1 MTDPPPKILQMDN
14 AVPQAR
20 CYRFRMD
27 ETRVVPPE
35 TVRGHLDGARV
46 AVLEA
51 RYSDAL
57 ATLVEMYGGRP
68 YAVPALREAV
78 VSSPRIDQL
87 VGGIARGRF
96 STVIFQTGVAVV
108 RLLDEAERRG
118 ALSEVVERLRKCT
131 TVVRGP
137 KPAAALARVG
147 IKATLTIHEP
157 YTTQELLRKLSAIDV
172 DRQYVALLHYGER
185 NRELSLALRT
195 RGARLAEFLLYEWR
209 LPVDTTPLE
218 TMVREIV
225 AGSVDA
231 IAFTNQIQIRHLNH
245 VAERL
250 GLGDD
255 LANALTRRV
264 VVASIGPSCSH
275 HLRKLGIHPRVV
287 PSIPKMRPLIAS
299 LSDYF
304 GEMRAKPH
312 DRRYAAVSS
321 SISAAIADTHAI
333 HASRTSDVNSGP
345 SPRSSVAINAAPTVS

>member
-1 MTDPPPKILQMDN
+1 
-14 AVPQAR
+14 VS
-20 CYRFRMD
+20 D
-27 ETRVVPPE
+27 ETRVAPPE
-35 TVRGHLDGARV
+35 TVRGHLNGARV

-51 RYSDAL
+51 RFSETL

-87 VGGIARGRF
+87 IGGIARGRF

-108 RLLDEAERRG
+108 RLLEEAERRSVL
-118 ALSEVVERLRKCT
+118 AEVVERLHKCKT
-131 TVVRGP
+131 IVRGP

-157 YTTQELLRKLSAIDV
+157 YTTQELLSKLATVDV
-172 DRQYVALLHYGER
+172 DRKYVALLHYGER

-209 LPVDTTPLE
+209 LPLDTTPLQ

-225 AGSVDA
+225 AGNVDA

-245 VAERL
+245 IAEEL
-250 GLGDD
+250 GLGDE

-264 VVASIGPSCSH
+264 VVGSIGPSCSH

-287 PSIPKMRPLIAS
+287 PPTPKMRPLISS

-304 GEMRAKPH
+304 GQMH
-312 DRRYAAVSS
+312 SS
-321 SISAAIADTHAI
+321 
-333 HASRTSDVNSGP
+333 
-345 SPRSSVAINAAPTVS
+345 

>member
-1 MTDPPPKILQMDN
+1 MAPPQ
-14 AVPQAR
+14 
-20 CYRFRMD
+20 
-27 ETRVVPPE
+27 
-35 TVRGHLDGARV
+35 TVRGHLNGARV

-51 RYSDAL
+51 RFSEAL

-87 VGGIARGRF
+87 VQGIARGRF

-108 RLLDEAERRG
+108 RLLDEADRRSV
-118 ALSEVVERLRKCT
+118 LPEVIDRLRKCKT
-131 TVVRGP
+131 IVRGP

-157 YTTQELLRKLSAIDV
+157 YTTQELLNTLSAVDV
-172 DRQYVALLHYGER
+172 DRKYVALLHYGER

-209 LPVDTTPLE
+209 LPLDTKPLQ

-225 AGSVDA
+225 AGNVDA

-245 VAERL
+245 IAEEL

-287 PSIPKMRPLIAS
+287 PPTPKMRPLIAS

-304 GEMRAKPH
+304 GLMRA
-312 DRRYAAVSS
+312 S
-321 SISAAIADTHAI
+321 
-333 HASRTSDVNSGP
+333 
-345 SPRSSVAINAAPTVS
+345 

>member
-1 MTDPPPKILQMDN
+1 
-14 AVPQAR
+14 
-20 CYRFRMD
+20 MD
-27 ETRVVPPE
+27 ESRVAPPE
-35 TVRGHLDGARV
+35 SVRGHFNGARV
-46 AVLEA
+46 ALLES
-51 RYSDAL
+51 RYSETL

-87 VGGIARGRF
+87 VQGIARGRF
-96 STVIFQTGVAVV
+96 STVIFQTGVAVT
-108 RLLDEAERRG
+108 RLLDEAERREM
-118 ALSEVVERLRKCT
+118 LTEVLERLRKCT

-157 YTTQELLRKLSAIDV
+157 YTTQELLIKLAAIDI
-172 DRQYVALLHYGER
+172 DRKYVALLHYGER

-209 LPVDTTPLE
+209 LPLDTTPLQ

-225 AGSVDA
+225 AGNVDA
-231 IAFTNQIQIRHLNH
+231 VAFTNQIQIRHLNH
-245 VAERL
+245 VAEEL

-264 VVASIGPSCSH
+264 VVGSIGPSCSH

-287 PSIPKMRPLIAS
+287 PPTPKMRPLISS
-299 LSDYF
+299 LADYF
-304 GEMRAKPH
+304 
-312 DRRYAAVSS
+312 
-321 SISAAIADTHAI
+321 AAIG
-333 HASRTSDVNSGP
+333 AS
-345 SPRSSVAINAAPTVS
+345 

>member
-1 MTDPPPKILQMDN
+1 VST
-14 AVPQAR
+14 
-20 CYRFRMD
+20 
-27 ETRVVPPE
+27 ETRVAPPE
-35 TVRGHLDGARV
+35 TVRGHLNGARV

-51 RYSDAL
+51 RFSETL

-87 VGGIARGRF
+87 VQGIARGRF

-108 RLLDEAERRG
+108 RLLDEAERRSM
-118 ALSEVVERLRKCT
+118 LPEVLDRLRKCKT
-131 TVVRGP
+131 IVRGP

-157 YTTQELLRKLSAIDV
+157 YTTQELLSKLSTVDID
-172 DRQYVALLHYGER
+172 RKYVALLHYGER

-195 RGARLAEFLLYEWR
+195 RGARLAEFLLYEWL
-209 LPVDTTPLE
+209 LPVDTMPLQ

-225 AGSVDA
+225 AGNVDA

-245 VAERL
+245 VAEEL

-255 LANALTRRV
+255 LANALTRTV

-287 PSIPKMRPLIAS
+287 PPTPKMRPLISS
-299 LSDYF
+299 LADYF
-304 GEMRAKPH
+304 SLTRA
-312 DRRYAAVSS
+312 S
-321 SISAAIADTHAI
+321 
-333 HASRTSDVNSGP
+333 
-345 SPRSSVAINAAPTVS
+345 